1 MITTRRQVVNEQDRY
16 GGYASQP
23 VSRINVDI
31 DEEKDFRSND
41 FVRYESRRFSPTVG
55 TEKSERFESD
65 LRYSER
71 PKYPGLDEY
80 VGLPE
85 TSSKSAAKTAKKRMP
100 RESEDVMP
108 SIKTRAYMTEKPEE
122 IEKVSRSESK
132 EGLQSKTKLMLAIY
146 VATVIVLA
154 AIVIATGIAISGAEN
169 SVSSLEYQL
178 SQKNAVIAGQQ
189 AEIAA
194 LGDDTYLTGAAVEN
208 GMQKVD
214 NAIEVDLIDLGGTV
228 DYEARTNWFDKFS
241 DWLSKI
247 IGG

>member
-1 MITTRRQVVNEQDRY
+1 
-16 GGYASQP
+16 
-23 VSRINVDI
+23 
-31 DEEKDFRSND
+31 
-41 FVRYESRRFSPTVG
+41 
-55 TEKSERFESD
+55 
-65 LRYSER
+65 
-71 PKYPGLDEY
+71 
-80 VGLPE
+80 
-85 TSSKSAAKTAKKRMP
+85 MP